1 MVLFDDTLEEVCAGR
16 WRAPRTARLTPEMRA
31 RLEAITERESELEL
45 HERAALPAWLYDEIM
60 AGDLADANA
69 VLAKLNARAPLD
81 LRVNTLRGSP
91 AQTRQKLAD
100 EGIRARPLA
109 KVPLALRVEGTGQIT
124 GGVVFQSGRVKF
136 KMRAPR

>member
-1 MVLFDDTLEEVCAGR
+1 MNLSR
-16 WRAPRTARLTPEMRA
+16 MN
-31 RLEAITERESELEL
+31 
-45 HERAALPAWLYDEIM
+45 AALPAWLYDEIM
-60 AGDLADANA
+60 AGDLADANV

-124 GGVVFQSGRVKF
+124 GGVVFQSGRVEIQDAGAQIAAGCAKLS
-136 KMRAPR
+136 RARPCWIFAPARAAKPRAGRTNAK